1 MAEQREE
8 VGGIKLLIAFVVLAG
23 VAILFSWS
31 AFHVW
36 RGALH
41 ASGSDGVPGRVTEIV
56 PGGTNSQCSGRFT
69 SDHGRIRD
77 RAVVVE
83 PNVCE
88 DQDSM
93 RGRFVEGIEMGPIDG
108 PNSKDTVY
116 VRDGAGGYWTAYL
129 IAVLLSICAVVT
141 GVPALLVTV
150 SWPLSRLRDRGG
162 RGGDPRRAGLRGAQR
177 PRGRRRDAH
186 RPRTGLPEHGGL

>member
-1 MAEQREE
+1 MSAMAEQREE
-8 VGGIKLLIAFVVLAG
+8 VDGTKLLIALVVLAG

-41 ASGSDGVPGRVTEIV
+41 ASGSDGVPGNVTEIV

-108 PNSKDTVY
+108 PNSQDTVY

-141 GVPALLVTV
+141 GVPALLVTFL
-150 SWPLSRLRDRGG
+150 WPH
-162 RGGDPRRAGLRGAQR
+162 RAW
-177 PRGRRRDAH
+177 RRRQQKAGA
-186 RPRTGLPEHGGL
+186 PA